1 MLIQPTISKKQKTG
15 SFALFNLGFRP
26 FFLGAAAFALLSAT
40 AWMAHY
46 LRQWPL
52 QIEGVTPMQWHAHEM
67 IYGYGLAVIAGFL
80 LTAVRN
86 WTGIDT
92 LRGKWLLALF
102 SIWLGARLLL
112 LCGTA
117 YLLPAA
123 VADLLFSLLLAV
135 AVMRP
140 ILITRQWKQLAVV
153 SKLLLIVAGNAL
165 FYLGAFGVLSE
176 GAFFSIYGG
185 LYLVISLILVLGR
198 RVIPFF
204 IERGVSEKVSLRQSR
219 WLDISI
225 LVFFLLF
232 FVNELFI
239 RQAELT
245 IASAGL
251 LFLLNGLR
259 LINWHTPGIWKVSLL
274 WGLYVS
280 SWLIN
285 IGFLL
290 MATQYWL
297 EIPAILTIH
306 LFTIGGIG
314 LMTLSMMSRVALG
327 HTGRNIREPSPLVAY
342 AMLALMMS
350 AVFRVGPPLIDMS
363 HYQWWLTLSYICWL
377 LAFLLFLLV
386 YTPMLLKPRPDGQ
399 PG

>member
-1 MLIQPTISKKQKTG
+1 
-15 SFALFNLGFRP
+15 
-26 FFLGAAAFALLSAT
+26 
-40 AWMAHY
+40 
-46 LRQWPL
+46 
-52 QIEGVTPMQWHAHEM
+52 
-67 IYGYGLAVIAGFL
+67 
-80 LTAVRN
+80 
-86 WTGIDT
+86 
-92 LRGKWLLALF
+92 
-102 SIWLGARLLL
+102 
-112 LCGTA
+112 
-117 YLLPAA
+117 
-123 VADLLFSLLLAV
+123 
-135 AVMRP
+135 
-140 ILITRQWKQLAVV
+140 
-153 SKLLLIVAGNAL
+153 
-165 FYLGAFGVLSE
+165 
-176 GAFFSIYGG
+176 
-185 LYLVISLILVLGR
+185 
-198 RVIPFF
+198 
-204 IERGVSEKVSLRQSR
+204 
-219 WLDISI
+219 
-225 LVFFLLF
+225 
-232 FVNELFI
+232 
-239 RQAELT
+239 
-245 IASAGL
+245 
-251 LFLLNGLR
+251 LNGLR

-297 EIPAILTIH
+297 EIPSILTIH

-350 AVFRVGPPLIDMS
+350 AVFRVGLPLIDMS